1 MKNILNNKIFFL
13 IVFSFFV
20 PMFSQAAQ
28 IDINAGSSNYDLQDT
43 FFVEV
48 YLDTELENINAVDG
62 TILFDTNL
70 RLQDVIDSDSVVNFW
85 IEKQISENSFQFA
98 GMIPGGFR
106 GTGGKLFTL
115 AFETQN
121 PGKTNISLEDVS
133 VFLNDGSGTEQKLST
148 KQKEFIISDK
158 LSTNVGQKN
167 LFTSDIYPPESFKP
181 EISKSESLFDGKWF
195 LVFATVDKNSG
206 ISHYLIKEAKFKAL
220 MFFKSWRIVESPYVL
235 SDQSKTSF
243 IAIKAVDKAGNEVV
257 ERVYPEV
264 PKPLVVKV
272 ASIAIAVLVV
282 VISLIL
288 LRKLTQFLTRRL
300 VD

>member
-98 GMIPGGFR
+98 GIIPGGFR

>member
-1 MKNILNNKIFFL
+1 
-13 IVFSFFV
+13 
-20 PMFSQAAQ
+20 MFSRAAQ
-28 IDINAGSSNYDLQDT
+28 IDINAGSSKYDLKDA
-43 FFVEV
+43 FFIEV

-62 TILFDTNL
+62 TISFDTNL

-98 GMIPGGFR
+98 GIIPGGFR